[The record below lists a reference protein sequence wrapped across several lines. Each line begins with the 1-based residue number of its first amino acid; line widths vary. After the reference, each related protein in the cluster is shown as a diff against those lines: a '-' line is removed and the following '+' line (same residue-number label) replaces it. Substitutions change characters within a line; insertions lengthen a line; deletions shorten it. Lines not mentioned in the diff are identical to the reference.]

1 MINFIGTP
9 SEAQRL
15 ADDNLTFRA
24 IAKAVESGLRVAMPG
39 IIASFDSVKQT
50 VTVDLAVYDR
60 ILTGLPSTIPNYNP
74 ATGDIKIPTLLDVP
88 IVVPRAG
95 GAALTFPVQAGDECL
110 VIFTDFCINT
120 WYDSGGTNNAQQ
132 RLRRHDL
139 SDGFAILG
147 PWSQPR
153 KLANYSTDQTQLRTD
168 DGTVFVG
175 IDTTGVTLEGLLK
188 LSGTAI
194 PSSTPSNHS
203 LLVEIAGVPY
213 YLKLSTTP

>member
-1 MINFIGTP
+1 MISFLGTP

-39 IIASFDSVKQT
+39 IIGSFDSDKQT
-50 VTVDLAVYDR
+50 VTVDIAVYDR
-60 ILTGLPSTIPNYNP
+60 ILTGLPSIPNYNP

-88 IVVPRAG
+88 IVIPRAG

-120 WYDSGGTNNAQQ
+120 WYNSGGINNAQE

-153 KLANYSTDQTQLRTD
+153 VLSDYSTTQAQLRTD

-175 IDTTGVTLEGLLK
+175 IDTTGLTLKGLLK
-188 LSGTAI
+188 LSGAPIASGTL
-194 PSSTPSNHS
+194 PDHS